1 MDGNKTMINQNDI
14 LIRAYKPADWKSI
27 CQIHDLAR
35 PDGLISSCDPKA
47 FIQIEQD

>member
-1 MDGNKTMINQNDI
+1 MDGNINVINQYDI
-14 LIRAYKPADWKSI
+14 LIRAYKPTDWKSI

>member
-1 MDGNKTMINQNDI
+1 VINQNDI
-14 LIRAYKPADWKSI
+14 LIRAYKPANWQSI

-35 PDGLISSCDPKA
+35 PDGLIGSCDPKA